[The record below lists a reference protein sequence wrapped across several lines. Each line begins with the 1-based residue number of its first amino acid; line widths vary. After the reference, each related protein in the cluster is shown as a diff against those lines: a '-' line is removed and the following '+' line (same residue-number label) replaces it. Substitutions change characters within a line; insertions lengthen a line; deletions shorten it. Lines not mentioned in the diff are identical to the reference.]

1 MLNRTENIW
10 FVNPCFSLW
19 VYQKIRGGLEFGSN
33 FKIMSILL
41 TCDET
46 GGQEDGPKCPDGLHI
61 LMSNARSLETPKKKK
76 ETTGNIVK
84 IRCIL
89 YTYFL

>member
-1 MLNRTENIW
+1 M
-10 FVNPCFSLW
+10 
-19 VYQKIRGGLEFGSN
+19 YQKIRRGLEFDSN
-33 FKIMSILL
+33 FKIMSIILA
-41 TCDET
+41 CDET
-46 GGQEDGPKCPDGLHI
+46 GGQEDGPKCPDDLSI

-89 YTYFL
+89 YTFFVKSPSTKSFLFGFLNVY

>member
-1 MLNRTENIW
+1 
-10 FVNPCFSLW
+10 
-19 VYQKIRGGLEFGSN
+19 
-33 FKIMSILL
+33 MSILL

-46 GGQEDGPKCPDGLHI
+46 GGQEDGPKCPDGLNI